1 MNITVKFRFFS
12 LFFQACQQEERAC
25 AHACGTDSAPK
36 PSQTIVS
43 LGNRFWALQIR
54 DSDCPRYRILFN
66 LSSSSNLRKEI
77 NTQRYFDLYDQ
88 RFSTRWISRLYP
100 YFDELIFV
108 KEINRTILRLV
119 ACAASGTKI
128 SKKIE
133 GETEAL
139 IISPV
144 GVSFYL
150 FAPCSPSFSSL
161 RSPSRRPRG
170 SFTVG
175 DGQRP
180 ENTSRIAKKKRIGK
194 ALLVIQTSMEV
205 TGYSTTRRPI
215 FSPRSSSNSLTKSSL
230 STLLGSRPFI

>member
-1 MNITVKFRFFS
+1 MSVANTRFRLS
-12 LFFQACQQEERAC
+12 TLSNSFQPIEREFVELEERNK
-25 AHACGTDSAPK
+25 D
-36 PSQTIVS
+36 
-43 LGNRFWALQIR
+43 
-54 DSDCPRYRILFN
+54 
-66 LSSSSNLRKEI
+66 
-77 NTQRYFDLYDQ
+77 TQRYFDLYDQ

-108 KEINRTILRLV
+108 KEINRIPTSCV
-119 ACAASGTKI
+119 CCEQNENFDAPF

-133 GETEAL
+133 GETEAP

-194 ALLVIQTSMEV
+194 ALLVIQTLMEV
-205 TGYSTTRRPI
+205 TGYSMTRRPT
-215 FSPRSSSNSLTKSSL
+215 FSPRSSSNSLAKSPL
-230 STLLGSRPFI
+230 SILFGSRAFFFFI